1 MSPLLSIGGPAGA
14 ASSSHRGGGGGI
26 VLAGGYGG
34 AAGFWVEV
42 GCGGRAGMDDML
54 YLGCEG
60 EIQQLLQGPRDETDI
75 YKCLAGESYL
85 LTTKETVTI
94 QTPPN
99 PILNLLDFIPK
110 YGSRCGRRC
119 GGKREP
125 FSLKPLQLETTI
137 FRRHH
142 LRKNNEHW
150 TLKEI
155 TELVKGVSK
164 NGVGSWTKL
173 KRDFFSTSIRTA
185 VHLKDKWRN
194 LLKAC
199 GIKFTSKRKVAVH
212 ALHL

>member
-1 MSPLLSIGGPAGA
+1 
-14 ASSSHRGGGGGI
+14 
-26 VLAGGYGG
+26 
-34 AAGFWVEV
+34 
-42 GCGGRAGMDDML
+42 ML
-54 YLGCEG
+54 YLACEG

-85 LTTKETVTI
+85 LATKETVTI

-119 GGKREP
+119 GRKRKP
-125 FSLKPLQLETTI
+125 FSLKPLRFGTTTI
-137 FRRHH
+137 RRHH

-150 TLKEI
+150 TFKEI

-164 NGVGSWTKL
+164 HGVGSWTKL

-199 GIKFTSKRKVAVH
+199 GIKFTSKRKVKVQKTMI
-212 ALHL
+212 LSLDMELVEEIKHLASKHPYPRRKNY

>member
-1 MSPLLSIGGPAGA
+1 MMHEAKIKESDMCRGRSNRHIEHHYLPYGREAEQGPAGA

-34 AAGFWVEV
+34 AAGFWVE
-42 GCGGRAGMDDML
+42 
-54 YLGCEG
+54 
-60 EIQQLLQGPRDETDI
+60 
-75 YKCLAGESYL
+75 
-85 LTTKETVTI
+85 
-94 QTPPN
+94 
-99 PILNLLDFIPK
+99 
-110 YGSRCGRRC
+110 
-119 GGKREP
+119 
-125 FSLKPLQLETTI
+125 KPLRLETTTI
-137 FRRHH
+137 RRHH

>member
-14 ASSSHRGGGGGI
+14 VSSSHRGGGGGI

-54 YLGCEG
+54 YLACEG

-75 YKCLAGESYL
+75 YKCLAVDVAGD
-85 LTTKETVTI
+85 VAA
-94 QTPPN
+94 
-99 PILNLLDFIPK
+99 
-110 YGSRCGRRC
+110 
-119 GGKREP
+119 REP
-125 FSLKPLQLETTI
+125 FSLKPLRLETTTI
-137 FRRHH
+137 RRHH

-164 NGVGSWTKL
+164 HGVGSWTKL

-185 VHLKDKWRN
+185 VHLKVKVQKTMMLSLDME
-194 LLKAC
+194 LVEQ
-199 GIKFTSKRKVAVH
+199 IKHLASKHPYPRRKNY
-212 ALHL
+212 

>member
-34 AAGFWVEV
+34 ASGFWVEV

-75 YKCLAGESYL
+75 YKCLAGDRDNPNTSKSH
-85 LTTKETVTI
+85 TKS
-94 QTPPN
+94 
-99 PILNLLDFIPK
+99 
-110 YGSRCGRRC
+110 SRCGRRC
-119 GGKREP
+119 GGKRKP
-125 FSLKPLQLETTI
+125 FSLKPLRLETTTI
-137 FRRHH
+137 RRHH

-185 VHLKDKWRN
+185 VHLKVKVQKTMMLSLDME
-194 LLKAC
+194 LVEQ
-199 GIKFTSKRKVAVH
+199 IKHLASKHPYPRRKNY
-212 ALHL
+212 